1 MSLGLILTFVSTLAF
16 AIQLLIFAYL
26 YSSHRVRFFHYLL
39 WAWGAYTASKGLK
52 LVDVL
57 GPDVVPLGLAMG
69 TATVAA
75 VALTLAASL
84 AHRWDYRLTTRDAA
98 LGGAA
103 AVLVAAIADI
113 GDGTAT
119 HAVGMALGGVQIA
132 SGVLFWPARDRQAG
146 CRGER
151 LLAGLLVLWGI
162 HRVAAQFVDVE
173 PGTPAYLGM
182 HATFITLYFLSTFA
196 VIIMVLE
203 RARSE
208 SERLQTRLREA
219 ERLATAGEL
228 AASMAHEIR
237 NPLAAIVNATA
248 LLADETQLTAE
259 ERAGTLVAMRTEA
272 RRLNRILS
280 DFLRFARPPQA
291 RVAPGDI
298 RDVLEHVSG
307 LIRDDRPRASRVDV
321 KVVVDPALPPFA
333 FDRDQLIQV
342 IWNVA
347 LNGVE
352 AMNGRGRLSLEAAR
366 QNGAVALAVT
376 DTGPGIP
383 VERRGRVFEPFY
395 TGKPHGTG
403 LGLTIAERI
412 IAAHGGRI
420 EIDSEPGRGT
430 RVTLLFPLNGGN

>member
-1 MSLGLILTFVSTLAF
+1 VSLSLILTFVSTLAF

-39 WAWGAYTASKGLK
+39 WAWGAYTLSKGLK
-52 LVDVL
+52 LLDVL
-57 GPDVVPLGLAMG
+57 VPNVIPLALAMDA
-69 TATVAA
+69 ATIAA
-75 VALTLAASL
+75 VALTLAASF
-84 AHRWDYRLTTRDAA
+84 AHRWDYRLSTRDVL

-103 AVLVAAIADI
+103 AVLIATVADLGGGAA
-113 GDGTAT
+113 A
-119 HAVGMALGGVQIA
+119 HLVGMGLGGVQVA
-132 SGVLFWPARDRQAG
+132 AGVLFWPARDRQAG
-146 CRGER
+146 FRGER
-151 LLAGLLVLWGI
+151 LLAGLLALWGV
-162 HRVAAQFVDVE
+162 HRIAMQFVDVE
-173 PGTPAYLGM
+173 PGTPAYLAM

-248 LLADETQLTAE
+248 LLADEAELTAE
-259 ERAGTLVAMRTEA
+259 ERASTLAAMRTEA

-307 LIRDDRPRASRVDV
+307 LIRDDRPRAARVDV
-321 KVVVDPALPPFA
+321 KVSVDPALPPFA

-342 IWNVA
+342 LWNVA

-352 AMNGRGRLSLEAAR
+352 AMNGRGRLSLEVAPR
-366 QNGAVALAVT
+366 NGSVALAVT

-383 VERRGRVFEPFY
+383 VERRARVFEPFY

-412 IAAHGGRI
+412 VAAHGGRI
-420 EIDSEPGRGT
+420 EIDSEPGHGT

>member
-1 MSLGLILTFVSTLAF
+1 VSTSLILTFVSTLAF

-39 WAWGAYTASKGLK
+39 WAWGAYTLSKGLK
-52 LVDVL
+52 LLDVL
-57 GPDVVPLGLAMG
+57 VPNVIPLSLAMDA
-69 TATVAA
+69 ATVAA
-75 VALTLAASL
+75 VALTLSASL
-84 AHRWDYRLTTRDAA
+84 AHRWDYRLSMRDVM
-98 LGGAA
+98 LGGAV
-103 AVLVAAIADI
+103 AVLVAALADL
-113 GDGTAT
+113 GDGAAA
-119 HAVGMALGGVQIA
+119 HLIGMGLGGVQVA
-132 SGVLFWPARDRQAG
+132 AGVLFWPARNRATG
-146 CRGER
+146 FRGER
-151 LLAGLLVLWGI
+151 LLAGLLALWGI
-162 HRVAAQFVDVE
+162 HRIAMQFVNVE
-173 PGTPAYLGM
+173 AGTPAHLAM

-259 ERAGTLVAMRTEA
+259 ERAGTLAAMRTEA

-321 KVVVDPALPPFA
+321 KVVVDPTLPPFP

-342 IWNVA
+342 VWNVA

-352 AMNGRGRLSLEAAR
+352 AMNGRGRLSLEVAR

-395 TGKPHGTG
+395 TGKPNGTG

-412 IAAHGGRI
+412 VAAHGGRI
-420 EIDSEPGRGT
+420 EIHSEPGRGT